1 MSENQDKKILLEAVV
16 VPVINYA
23 LQQNKIDF
31 VQSVKIKNETEQELE
46 KVELRICGE
55 SDLVTPFVR
64 MIDRIPAEN
73 TFEIK
78 ALPVVISGQY
88 LAGLTEK
95 VTEKLTISLYKEG
108 ELLSETAEEVTVL
121 AFDQWH
127 GYGRYPE
134 LLTAF
139 VTPNHPALVK
149 ILARGAELLKEWTG
163 DPSMDAYQT
172 KDPNRVLKQAAAI
185 FSAIKEENIVYS
197 EPPASFENAGQR
209 VRFCDAVL
217 SQKFGTCL
225 DLTLL
230 YCSCLEAVG
239 LFPIMIHTE
248 GHIFSGVWLDE
259 LCFPDPVIYD
269 PSAVTKRLAEGVCEL
284 AVMET
289 TFATNG
295 RNTTFD
301 DARQQAEHAMTGTDP
316 IECIIDVH
324 RARISGISP
333 LPLRVHNDERWFI
346 EHNDMNDEEGFSA
359 PKSVG
364 GALDLSNIDEGE
376 NEPKIDVWERKLLDL
391 GLRNTLINLRSTKSL
406 VPILSKSLDEL
417 ENALSS
423 GTEFLLLSKPAD
435 ANFEDEKFDF
445 ESLHDIDN
453 LAGVVDS
460 EFKNKRLRTVYTE
473 SETKRT
479 LKNLYRTAKTS
490 LEENGANTLYLA
502 LGLLRWYETDVSKR
516 PRYAPIILL
525 PVEIIRKS
533 AERGFALRLRDEDA
547 QMNITILEKIKQDF
561 GITVKGLDPLP
572 LDESGVDIRKAFT
585 LLRKAVMEQPRWDI
599 LESAYLGIFSFSQF
613 VMWNDLRNRRE
624 DLLKNKVVKSLVDG
638 KLCWEAEAMEIGDR
652 VSEEDVL
659 LPMSADASQLY
670 AIQSACA
677 GKSFVL
683 HGPPGTGK
691 SQTITSLIANA
702 LAQGKSVLFVAEKM
716 AALEVVQKRL
726 ENIGIG
732 PFCLELHSNK
742 AKKRNVLEQLRR
754 VTEITKNI
762 SAEEYEAKAQQT
774 AALRQELDS
783 YAKQLHTPQNCGY
796 TLFGLINS
804 YEEYK
809 NAVEVKGFP
818 AEYIEKITTGD
829 LEKHTLVLERL
840 IAAAKAIGH
849 PCGHPLSPIGLTEYR
864 QNLKTALKEK
874 VSAYLEVLKTMK
886 DLFAELEEI
895 PLGIKVSN
903 ISEME
908 RLSEILA
915 EMNKW
920 YALPKDWA
928 KAENLAFYLTHV
940 TEMAG
945 HFDRAAVLKE
955 SLLKNWTEEILT
967 LDGEEL
973 MKEYNGITAKWV
985 GAKFAGMLSLTKKL
999 SPYFAQGVKNP
1010 DLGKGITLL
1019 LNIQREEA
1027 KAKELFETYGESL
1040 GRLYSGD
1047 NTDWRRILEETVTA
1061 KESCDRLYEL
1071 TGSDELRITCCGE
1084 EKFKTAII
1092 DFPQVFQRMLSEKK
1106 NCYELLVMEDRE
1118 AEEGFVSSE
1127 ISVCEGMLSAVE
1139 SLKEWILFRSILA
1152 EAEEAG
1158 LSNVTGAYMRGLDH
1172 DDLIPAYR
1180 KAIFYALIVLAID
1193 GAESL
1198 NSFSGVVFDEKIE
1211 QFRRIDK
1218 ELTELSKKEIYLRLA
1233 SKVPNFVAAAA
1244 HSSELGILQRMI
1256 KSGGRGTSIRK
1267 LFEDIATLLPRLCP
1281 CMLMS
1286 PISAA
1291 QYLDPKRE
1299 AFDIVVFD
1307 EASQLPTCK
1316 AVGALARGKDAVIVG
1331 DPKQMPPTTFFA
1343 VNTVDEDNLDVED
1356 LESILDDC
1364 LALNMP
1370 QTHLLWHY
1378 RSRHESL
1385 IAFSNDK
1392 FYENKLY
1399 TFPSVNDRE
1408 SKVSLVQIDGVFERG
1423 TTRRNKAEA
1432 EAVVAEIVR
1441 RSHDPNLKNESIG
1454 VVTFNVPQQNLIDDL
1469 LVSAMET
1476 DSELEAFV
1484 NREEEPL
1491 FVKNL
1496 ENVQGDERDVILFSV
1511 GYGPDE
1517 KGKVYMNFGPL
1528 NRDGGWRRLNVA
1540 VSRARREMVVFAT
1553 LRPEQIAVTGTS
1565 SLGVVALKEFLEYA
1579 AGAQQ
1584 PLNENTV
1591 AETRKAE
1598 GIVKTICEELNKAGY
1613 KTDTAVGHS
1622 QYRIDIGVIDPRNTE
1637 KYLLGILLDGE
1648 GYGSAKTTRDR
1659 ELAQISVLGGLG
1671 WRIMRIWTM
1680 DWWDNPERE
1689 IMRVLRLLA
1698 ELETNGDDDSP
1709 EAEISE
1715 EDSFEADSSE
1725 AEVGGDT
1732 ITYSVEEDIQIEEE
1746 VQTAEEE
1753 SIIIPYESA
1762 ELSADPVSAERFTS
1776 QEFKEEIVTAIN
1788 TVILKEAP
1796 VSRSVIIGRVLACF
1810 GILRCTAGIKEYLGS
1825 IFAELYIDATEQE
1838 GELFYWNNGQ
1848 REGGYPFIR
1857 IANREEDRRE
1867 PKDIPLIEAENA
1879 LCYVVKEQV
1888 SLPEEELIREAAKVM
1903 GYTLGSAAIKDLFAR
1918 AVKSAAQK
1926 GRIKLT
1932 QNGNWAEE

>member
-1 MSENQDKKILLEAVV
+1 MHQTNEKKILLEATV
-16 VPVINYA
+16 VPVLNYA

-31 VQSVKIKNETEQELE
+31 VQSVKIHNNTDSELE
-46 KVELRICGE
+46 RVELSIKTDSE
-55 SDLVTPFVR
+55 LFSPFTR
-64 MIDRIPAEN
+64 MIDRIPQEN
-73 TFEIK
+73 CFEVK
-78 ALPVVISGQY
+78 SLPISLNGQY
-88 LAGLTEK
+88 LASLTEK
-95 VTEKLTISLYKEG
+95 INERLIIGLYSEG
-108 ELLSETAEEVTVL
+108 ELIAETCTEVTVL

-149 ILARGAELLKEWTG
+149 ILGRAAELLKSWTG

-172 KDPNRVLKQAAAI
+172 KDPNRVLKQAGAI
-185 FSAIKEENIVYS
+185 FSAIKEENIIYS
-197 EPPASFENAGQR
+197 EPPASFENSGQR
-209 VRFCDAVL
+209 VRFCDAVI

-239 LFPIMIHTE
+239 LSPIMVLTE
-248 GHIFSGVWLDE
+248 GHIFSGVWLE
-259 LCFPDPVIYD
+259 EHCFPDPVLYD

-289 TFATNG
+289 TFVTNG
-295 RNTTFD
+295 QNTTFD
-301 DARQQAEHAMTGTDP
+301 DARQHAEHSMTGTNP

-324 RARISGISP
+324 RARISGVAP
-333 LPLRVHNDERWFI
+333 LPLRIRNDEGWFI
-346 EHNDMNDEEGFSA
+346 EHENMSDEEGFSA
-359 PKSVG
+359 PETVG
-364 GALDLSNIDEGE
+364 GAIDISDISEEEGG
-376 NEPKIDVWERKLLDL
+376 KIAVWERKLLDL

-406 VPILSKSLDEL
+406 VPLLSTSLDEL
-417 ENALSS
+417 EDALSAGS
-423 GTEFLLLSKPAD
+423 EFEILSKPAD
-435 ANFEDEKFDF
+435 SGFQEERFDF
-445 ESLHDIDN
+445 ETLHDTDA
-453 LAGVVDS
+453 LEGVIAS
-460 EFKNKRLRTVYTE
+460 EFKNRRLRTVYTE
-473 SETKRT
+473 GETKRI

-502 LGLLRWYETDVSKR
+502 LGLLRWYETDASKK

-525 PVEIIRKS
+525 PVDIIRKS

-572 LDESGVDIRKAFT
+572 LDESGVDLRKAYT
-585 LLRKAVMEQPRWDI
+585 LLRKAIMEQPRWDV

-613 VMWNDLRNRRE
+613 VMWNDLRNRRD

-638 KLCWEAEAMEIGDR
+638 KLCWEAEPMEIGER
-652 VSEEDVL
+652 VSEEGVL

-670 AIQSACA
+670 AIHSACS

-742 AKKRNVLEQLRR
+742 AKKKNVLEQLRR
-754 VTEITKNI
+754 ATEITKNI
-762 SAEEYEAKAQQT
+762 SAQEYEAKAEQT
-774 AALRQELDS
+774 AALRQELDG
-783 YAKQLHTPQNCGY
+783 YAKQLHTPCGCGY
-796 TLFGLINS
+796 TLFQLINS
-804 YEEYK
+804 YEEFK
-809 NAVEVKGFP
+809 NAVDVRAFST
-818 AEYIEKITTGD
+818 EYAKTVTRND
-829 LEKHTLVLERL
+829 LEKHTIILERL
-840 IAAAKAIGH
+840 VAAAKAIGH
-849 PCGHPLSPIGLTEYR
+849 PCGHPLSPIGITEYR
-864 QNLKTALKEK
+864 QNLKSELIEKVTAYRDALKVMQE
-874 VSAYLEVLKTMK
+874 LLKEFETM
-886 DLFAELEEI
+886 
-895 PLGIKVSN
+895 PLGMKLGSF
-903 ISEME
+903 EE
-908 RLSEILA
+908 LDKLSRILC
-915 EMNKW
+915 EVELWFN
-920 YALPKDWA
+920 LPRDWA
-928 KAENLAFYLTHV
+928 KAENLAFYLTNI
-940 TEMAG
+940 TEMAE
-945 HFDRAAVLKE
+945 HFDRAAVIKE
-955 SLLKNWTEEILT
+955 SLLKGWDESLLT
-967 LDGEEL
+967 LDSEAL
-973 MKEYNGITAKWV
+973 MKEYNAASAQWI
-985 GAKFAGMLSLTKKL
+985 GAKLIAMAALTKKL
-999 SPYFAQGVKNP
+999 KPYFAQGVKNN
-1010 DLGKGITLL
+1010 DIGKGITLL
-1019 LNIQREEA
+1019 LNLQREEA
-1027 KAKELFETYGESL
+1027 KAKELFKEYGESL
-1040 GRLYSGD
+1040 GRLFDGEE
-1047 NTDWRRILEETVTA
+1047 TDWRSIIEKTKVA
-1061 KESCDRLYEL
+1061 KESALRLYEL
-1071 TGSDELRITCCGE
+1071 TGSEELRMLCCGDE
-1084 EKFKTAII
+1084 SIKTAVI
-1092 DFPQVFQRMLSEKK
+1092 DFPQVYSDLSAKRKAYCDLLWVE
-1106 NCYELLVMEDRE
+1106 NADYEENFV
-1118 AEEGFVSSE
+1118 AEEQ
-1127 ISVCEGMLSAVE
+1127 SVCENMLGAVDG
-1139 SLKEWILFRSILA
+1139 LKEWILFRSILA
-1152 EAEEAG
+1152 EADAAG
-1158 LSNVTGAYMRGLDH
+1158 LENVTGAYLRGLDH
-1172 DDLIPAYR
+1172 LDIIPAYK
-1180 KAIFYALIVLAID
+1180 KAMLYALTVLAID
-1193 GAESL
+1193 STASL

-1211 QFRRIDK
+1211 QFKRIDK
-1218 ELTELSKKEIYLRLA
+1218 ELCDLSRKEIYLRLA

-1244 HSSELGILQRMI
+1244 QSSELGILQRMI

-1267 LFEDIATLLPRLCP
+1267 LFEDIANLLPRLCP

-1331 DPKQMPPTTFFA
+1331 DPKQMPPTAFFA

-1408 SKVSLVQIDGVFERG
+1408 SKVTLVQVDGVFDRG
-1423 TTRRNKAEA
+1423 NTRRNKAEA
-1432 EAVVAEIVR
+1432 QAVVEEIIR
-1441 RSHDPNLKNESIG
+1441 RSHDPILKNESLG

-1469 LVSAMET
+1469 LVAAMEN

-1540 VSRARREMVVFAT
+1540 VSRARREMMVFAT
-1553 LRPEQIAVTGTS
+1553 LRPEQIAVTATS
-1565 SLGVVALKEFLEYA
+1565 SQGVVALKEFLEYA
-1579 AGAQQ
+1579 AGAQR

-1591 AETRKAE
+1591 VEVHSAQ
-1598 GIVKTICEELNKAGY
+1598 GIVKTLCEELSKAGY

-1622 QYRIDIGVIDPRNTE
+1622 QYRIDIGVVDPKNPE

-1648 GYGSAKTTRDR
+1648 GYGSSKTTRDR
-1659 ELAQISVLGGLG
+1659 ELAQIAVLGGLG
-1671 WRIMRIWTM
+1671 WRIMRLWTM
-1680 DWWDNPERE
+1680 DWWDNAGRE
-1689 IMRVLRLLA
+1689 IQRVLARLK
-1698 ELETNGDDDSP
+1698 ELENENNDTVEEEQP
-1709 EAEISE
+1709 ETAEKTTE
-1715 EDSFEADSSE
+1715 TPP
-1725 AEVGGDT
+1725 AET
-1732 ITYSVEEDIQIEEE
+1732 ESSVEEVKRD
-1746 VQTAEEE
+1746 V
-1753 SIIIPYESA
+1753 IIPYEPT
-1762 ELSADPVSAERFTS
+1762 ELLKTTVSPEDFVSGEYKAD
-1776 QEFKEEIVTAIN
+1776 ILTAIN

-1796 VSRSVIIGRVLACF
+1796 VSRALITKRVLSAF
-1810 GILRCTAGIKEYLGS
+1810 GIERSSQKVKRHLEE
-1825 IFAELYIDATEQE
+1825 IFAEIYTETTEQN
-1838 GELFYWNNGQ
+1838 GEVFYWNNGQ
-1848 REGGYPFIR
+1848 LSDGYPFIR
-1857 IANREEDRRE
+1857 ISDGEENRRDTA
-1867 PKDIPLIEAENA
+1867 PIPLAEAENA
-1879 LCYVVKEQV
+1879 VCYVVKAQI
-1888 SLPEEELIREAAKVM
+1888 SLPAEELIREAAKLM
-1903 GYTLGSAAIKDLFAR
+1903 GYNLTSSTIRSLFASAIKGAEE
-1918 AVKSAAQK
+1918 K
-1926 GRIKLT
+1926 GKIKLGT
-1932 QNGNWAEE
+1932 NGNWTEAEIPQ